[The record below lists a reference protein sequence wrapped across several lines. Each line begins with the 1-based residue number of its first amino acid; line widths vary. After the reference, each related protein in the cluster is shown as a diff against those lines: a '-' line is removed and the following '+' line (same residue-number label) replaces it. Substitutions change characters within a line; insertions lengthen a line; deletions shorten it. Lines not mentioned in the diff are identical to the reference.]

1 MKQDTTTTVERY
13 GVQEIAA
20 WLVIVVL
27 ITLIVKTLSFL
38 FIPLSVALLIFF
50 ALGMPM
56 EFLRRFGFPGW
67 LRILLVVSMVLGS
80 IYLIGFVVQTNVQK
94 CVAQM
99 PVIEQQLLEN
109 AARVLQYLGMSME
122 QGQEMMAA
130 FLGNVDGNKLKSLGP
145 FLQAAGGSFFN
156 FLGSTVWVVL
166 FLIFMLAERESL
178 QGRLHNAFGRSR
190 AEKIIKI
197 GGRIS
202 LAVEEYL
209 GLKTLISLLVGVSTA
224 IVLWLFGV
232 QFALLWGVLTF
243 LLNFI
248 PNIGALIATIPPVLM
263 ALFQFGSL
271 ALMLVVAG
279 ALVAIHLVVGNYLEP
294 KIMGRGLDLSPLVVL
309 FSLVFWGWMWGG
321 VGMLLAVPIT
331 AAVKIAM
338 EEYKPT
344 QIVAKMISEE

>member
-1 MKQDTTTTVERY
+1 MEQNTTVEKY
-13 GVQEIAA
+13 GVQELAA

-27 ITLIVKTLSFL
+27 VTLIAKTLSFL

-50 ALGMPM
+50 AFGIPL
-56 EFLRRFGFPGW
+56 EFLRRFGVPGW
-67 LRILLVVSMVLGS
+67 LRILLVVSVVMGS
-80 IYLIGFVVQTNVQK
+80 MYLIGSLVQANVLE

-99 PVIEQQLLEN
+99 PVIQQQLSGH
-109 AARVLQYLGMSME
+109 AARVLQYFGISLE
-122 QGQEMMAA
+122 QGKEMMAV
-130 FLGNVDGNKLKSLGP
+130 FFGSMNGKNMEPLGL
-145 FLQAAGGSFFN
+145 FLQAAGGSFFH
-156 FLGSTVWVVL
+156 FLGSTVWVTL
-166 FLIFMLAERESL
+166 FLIFILAEREGL
-178 QGRLHNAFGRSR
+178 QGRLHNAFGKRR

-209 GLKTLISLLVGVSTA
+209 GLKTLISLLVGALTA
-224 IVLWLFGV
+224 IALWLFGV

-248 PNIGALIATIPPVLM
+248 PNIGALIATIPPVVM

-271 ALMLVVAG
+271 GLAFFVAG
-279 ALVAIHLVVGNYLEP
+279 VLVSIHLVVGNYLEP
-294 KIMGRGLDLSPLVVL
+294 KIMGRGLNLSPLVVL
-309 FSLVFWGWMWGG
+309 FALVFWGWMWGG
-321 VGMLLAVPIT
+321 VGMLLAVPII

-338 EEYKPT
+338 EEYEPT

>member
-1 MKQDTTTTVERY
+1 MEQDATVEKY
-13 GVQEIAA
+13 GIQEVAA

-50 ALGMPM
+50 ALGMPL
-56 EFLRRFGFPGW
+56 EFLRRLGIPGW
-67 LRILLVVSMVLGS
+67 LRILMVVSLVLGS
-80 IYLIGFVVQTNVQK
+80 IYLIGWLVQANVLE

-99 PVIEQQLLEN
+99 PVIEERLLGH
-109 AARVLQYLGMSME
+109 AARVLQYFGMSVE
-122 QGQEMMAA
+122 QGKEMMEA
-130 FLGNVDGNKLKSLGP
+130 FFGRMDGRKLEPLAP
-145 FLQAAGGSFFN
+145 FLQAAGGSFFH

-166 FLIFMLAERESL
+166 FLIFMLAEREGL
-178 QGRLHNAFGRSR
+178 QGRLHNAFGSRR
-190 AEKIIKI
+190 AERIIKV

-209 GLKTLISLLVGVSTA
+209 GLKTLISLLVGGLTA
-224 IVLWLFGV
+224 ITLWLFGV
-232 QFALLWGVLTF
+232 QFALLWGLLTF

-248 PNIGALIATIPPVLM
+248 PNIGALIATIPPVVM

-271 ALMLVVAG
+271 SLALFVTGVLVS
-279 ALVAIHLVVGNYLEP
+279 IHLVVGNYLEP

-344 QIVAKMISEE
+344 QVVAKMISEE

>member
-1 MKQDTTTTVERY
+1 MEQDATVEKY

-27 ITLIVKTLSFL
+27 VTLIVKTLAFL

-50 ALGMPM
+50 ALGMPLDL
-56 EFLRRFGFPGW
+56 LRRFGVPGW
-67 LRILLVVSMVLGS
+67 LRIILVVSLVLGS
-80 IYLIGFVVQTNVQK
+80 MYLIGWLVQANVLE
-94 CVAQM
+94 CVTQM
-99 PVIEQQLLEN
+99 PVIEQQLLGH
-109 AARVLQYLGMSME
+109 AAYVLQYFGLSLE
-122 QGQEMMAA
+122 QGKEMMGA
-130 FLGNVDGNKLKSLGP
+130 FFGRLDGKNLEPLGS
-145 FLQAAGGSFFN
+145 FLQAAGGSFVS
-156 FLGSTVWVVL
+156 FLGSSVWVVL
-166 FLIFMLAERESL
+166 FLIFMLAEREGL
-178 QGRLHNAFGRSR
+178 QGRLHNAFGKRR
-190 AEKIIKI
+190 AEKIIKV
-197 GGRIS
+197 GSRIS

-209 GLKTLISLLVGVSTA
+209 GLKTLISLLVGGLAA
-224 IVLWLFGV
+224 ITLWLFGV

-248 PNIGALIATIPPVLM
+248 PNIGALIATVPPVLV

-271 ALMLVVAG
+271 GLAMFVAG
-279 ALVAIHLVVGNYLEP
+279 VLVSIHLVVGNYLEP

-338 EEYKPT
+338 EEYQPT
-344 QIVAKMISEE
+344 QVVAKMISEE

>member
-1 MKQDTTTTVERY
+1 MEQDATVDKY
-13 GVQEIAA
+13 GIQGVAA

-27 ITLIVKTLSFL
+27 VTLIVKTLAFL

-50 ALGMPM
+50 ALGMPL
-56 EFLRRFGFPGW
+56 EFLRRLGVPGW
-67 LRILLVVSMVLGS
+67 LRILLVISIVLGS
-80 IYLIGFVVQTNVQK
+80 IYLLGWLVQANVLE
-94 CVAQM
+94 CIAQL
-99 PVIEQQLLEN
+99 PVIEERLSGH
-109 AARVLQYLGMSME
+109 AVCILQYFGMSLE
-122 QGQEMMAA
+122 QGKEMAGA
-130 FLGNVDGNKLKSLGP
+130 FFGRMDSKKLEPLAP
-145 FLQAAGGSFFN
+145 FLQAAGGSFFH

-166 FLIFMLAERESL
+166 FLIFMLAEREGL
-178 QGRLHNAFGRSR
+178 QGRLHNAFGTRR
-190 AEKIIKI
+190 AERIIKV

-209 GLKTLISLLVGVSTA
+209 GLKTLISLLVGALTA
-224 IVLWLFGV
+224 ITLWLFGV

-248 PNIGALIATIPPVLM
+248 PNIGALIATIPPVVM

-271 ALMLVVAG
+271 SLALSVTGVLVS
-279 ALVAIHLVVGNYLEP
+279 IHLVVGNYLEP

-309 FSLVFWGWMWGG
+309 FSLVFWSWMWGG

-344 QIVAKMISEE
+344 QVVAKMISEE

>member
-1 MKQDTTTTVERY
+1 MEQEAAVEKY
-13 GVQEIAA
+13 GVQEMAA

-27 ITLIVKTLSFL
+27 VTLIVKTLAFL

-50 ALGMPM
+50 ALGMPL
-56 EFLRRFGFPGW
+56 EFLRRFGVPGW
-67 LRILLVVSMVLGS
+67 LRILLVVSVVLGS
-80 IYLIGFVVQTNVQK
+80 MYLIGWLVQANVLE
-94 CVAQM
+94 CVAQL
-99 PVIEQQLLEN
+99 PVIEERLCGH
-109 AARVLQYLGMSME
+109 AARILQYFGISVE
-122 QGQEMMAA
+122 QGKEMMGA
-130 FLGNVDGNKLKSLGP
+130 FFGGMDGKKLEPLGP
-145 FLQAAGGSFFN
+145 FLQAAGGSFFH

-166 FLIFMLAERESL
+166 FLIFMLAEREGL
-178 QGRLHNAFGRSR
+178 QGRLHNAFGKRR
-190 AEKIIKI
+190 AERIIKV

-209 GLKTLISLLVGVSTA
+209 GLKTLISLLVGALAA
-224 IVLWLFGV
+224 ITLWLFGV
-232 QFALLWGVLTF
+232 EFALLWGLLTF

-248 PNIGALIATIPPVLM
+248 PNIGALIATVPPVIM

-271 ALMLVVAG
+271 GLALFVTGVLVS
-279 ALVAIHLVVGNYLEP
+279 IHLVVGNYLEP

-338 EEYKPT
+338 EEYEPT

>member
-1 MKQDTTTTVERY
+1 MEQDVTVEKY
-13 GVQEIAA
+13 GVQEVAA

-27 ITLIVKTLSFL
+27 VTLIVKTLSFL
-38 FIPLSVALLIFF
+38 FIPLSVAILIFF
-50 ALGMPM
+50 ALGMPL
-56 EFLRRFGFPGW
+56 EFLRRFGIPGW
-67 LRILLVVSMVLGS
+67 LRILLVVSVVLGG
-80 IYLIGFVVQTNVQK
+80 IYLIGSLVQANIRQCVVQ
-94 CVAQM
+94 M
-99 PVIEQQLLEN
+99 PTIEQQLSEN
-109 AARVLQYLGMSME
+109 STRILQYFGMSID
-122 QGQEMMAA
+122 QGKEMMTA
-130 FLGNVDGNKLKSLGP
+130 FWDSMYGNKLDSLSQ
-145 FLQAAGGSFFN
+145 FLQAAGGTFFH

-166 FLIFMLAERESL
+166 FLIFMLAEREGL
-178 QGRLHNAFGRSR
+178 QGRLYNAFGRRR

-197 GGRIS
+197 GRRIIK
-202 LAVEEYL
+202 AVEEYL
-209 GLKTLISLLVGVSTA
+209 GLKTIISLLVGVLTA
-224 IVLWLFGV
+224 ITLWLFGV

-248 PNIGALIATIPPVLM
+248 PNIGALIATVPPVLV

-271 ALMLVVAG
+271 GLALFVAG
-279 ALVAIHLVVGNYLEP
+279 VLVAIHLVVGNYLEP